1 MSSQPEGT
9 ECLRKK
15 LDCAVRH
22 IRHNIS
28 AFSPEEL
35 EDMVRRKLI
44 DVRVVPA
51 ELRTDFVKRKLGLRK

>member
-22 IRHNIS
+22 IRQNIS

-44 DVRVVPA
+44 DARVVPA